1 MLSSSHHFVQPQN
14 DSERNYL
21 ESLVRED
28 YERCRPGDTFGH
40 MKQRAAFAKEDKG
53 LSRDWLAL
61 AAARAAAAS
70 ARASF
75 LIAAE

>member
-1 MLSSSHHFVQPQN
+1 MLSNSHHFVQPRN
-14 DSERNYL
+14 DSERTYL

-53 LSRDWLAL
+53 LYRDWLAI
-61 AAARAAAAS
+61 AAARAAAVS
-70 ARASF
+70 ADAPFR
-75 LIAAE
+75 IAAE

>member
-1 MLSSSHHFVQPQN
+1 MLSSSHHYIQPRD
-14 DSERNYL
+14 DSERTYL
-21 ESLVRED
+21 ESLVRAD

-53 LSRDWLAL
+53 LYRDWLAL
-61 AAARAAAAS
+61 AAARAAAVS
-70 ARASF
+70 AGAPF